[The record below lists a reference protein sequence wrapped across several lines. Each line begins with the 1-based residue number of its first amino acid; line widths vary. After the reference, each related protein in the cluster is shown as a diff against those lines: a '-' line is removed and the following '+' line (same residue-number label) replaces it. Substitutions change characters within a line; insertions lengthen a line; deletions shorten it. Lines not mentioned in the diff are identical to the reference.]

1 MAQDK
6 TLTHAQAMQ
15 FYDRMGS
22 RQDWNRFYEEAAIE
36 RMIEQGDFGNAHRV
50 VEFGCG
56 TGRIAERLLARHL
69 PSDATYLGFD
79 SSATMVKLA
88 SERLA
93 QFGRRAQ
100 VVKSDGSM
108 SVDLRSESADR
119 FFGNYVF
126 DLLNRDDIAKLVGEA
141 QRVLEPEGLLCAVSL
156 THGRS
161 TVSKMFSAGW
171 LSLWKFEPSLL
182 GGCRPIELLEFIPH
196 SDWRIFYFDIVML
209 LALSSE
215 VVVAAKR

>member
-1 MAQDK
+1 MAEEK
-6 TLTHAQAMQ
+6 TLTPAQAMQ
-15 FYDRMGS
+15 FYDRMGA
-22 RQDWNRFYEEAAIE
+22 RQDWNRFYEEAAID
-36 RMIEQGDFGNAHRV
+36 RMIEQADFANAHRV

-69 PSDATYLGFD
+69 PSDATYTGLD
-79 SSATMVKLA
+79 LSATMVNLA
-88 SERLA
+88 TERVA

-100 VVKSDGSM
+100 IIKTDGSM
-108 SVDLRSESADR
+108 TLDLRSESADR
-119 FFGNYVF
+119 FFSNYVF
-126 DLLNRDDIAKLVGEA
+126 DLLSREDITALVAEA
-141 QRVLEPEGLLCAVSL
+141 HRVLAPEGLLGAVSL

-161 TVSKMFSAGW
+161 TVTKMFSAGW

-196 SDWRIFYFDIVML
+196 PDWRVLHMDIVRS

-215 VVVAAKR
+215 VVIAAKR